1 MKPYTKYKA
10 SGVEFIGN
18 IPKHWEVKRLK
29 LLSQIVPSNIDKK
42 SKEDEQKVFLCNYVD
57 VYKNNFIDDTIDF
70 MEATASDLQIE
81 KLLLKENDVIATK
94 DSEDPKDIG
103 IPTLVKQS
111 FDNVVCGYHLT
122 LIRSYNEQLL
132 GNYLYWVMCSQN
144 TSQYFYTLARGITRY
159 ALGTNAFNNLQIPL
173 PDIKEQ
179 SIIANFLD
187 RKTTELDTLITNKKS
202 LIELLKEERT
212 AIINNA
218 ITKGINPNVKF
229 KDSGIEWIGEIP
241 EHWEVKRL
249 KYLVKTNL
257 KYGANESAEF
267 DNPNYPRYI
276 RITDFGNDGKLKDNT
291 FKSLPP
297 EIAKNYLLENGDLL
311 FARSGATVGKTFLF
325 TDYHGEACFAGY
337 LIKATFDQ
345 SKINSKYINY
355 FTKSTFYDNW
365 KESMFQQA
373 TIQNIGA
380 DKYNQLTI
388 PISNTIEEQNII
400 VEFIETKTT
409 EIDTIISQTEKEI
422 ELLKEYKIAL
432 ISEVVLGK
440 VDVREEVY
448 CD

>member
-1 MKPYTKYKA
+1 MKKYTNYKD
-10 SGVEFIGN
+10 SGVEWIGD
-18 IPKHWEVKRLK
+18 IPEHWERTYLKYKLKIQSGKGITNESFVENGEYEIYGGNGILGYTNSFTHEGDDLIIGRVGALCGNVRLIKGKKWISDNALVANTNENERFIEYNLKVLDLNKLANKNAQPLITGTMVK
-29 LLSQIVPSNIDKK
+29 
-42 SKEDEQKVFLCNYVD
+42 EQ
-57 VYKNNFIDDTIDF
+57 
-70 MEATASDLQIE
+70 
-81 KLLLKENDVIATK
+81 VIALP
-94 DSEDPKDIG
+94 SLP
-103 IPTLVKQS
+103 
-111 FDNVVCGYHLT
+111 
-122 LIRSYNEQLL
+122 EQ
-132 GNYLYWVMCSQN
+132 
-144 TSQYFYTLARGITRY
+144 TH
-159 ALGTNAFNNLQIPL
+159 
-173 PDIKEQ
+173 
-179 SIIANFLD
+179 IANFLD
-187 RKTTELDTLITNKKS
+187 RKTTELDTLIANKKS

-212 AIINNA
+212 AIINHA

-229 KDSGIEWIGEIP
+229 KDSGIEWIGEVP

-325 TDYHGEACFAGY
+325 IDYHGEACFAGY

-422 ELLKEYKIAL
+422 DLLKEYKIAL

-440 VDVREEVY
+440 VDVREVELI
-448 CD
+448 